1 MFQKN
6 IDNIRYVDDAENIS
20 HLYQD
25 IQPVVKKLA
34 ASCIQHGC
42 FDHLG
47 SIPIPTY
54 EKVVQIINQARRI
67 LFPGYFST
75 TAINPANLEYCLG
88 QLGGETVIGARS
100 VIGGNIWITDSIPAD
115 TKVIL
120 KKPELLYSGNKG
132 K

>member
-6 IDNIRYVDDAENIS
+6 RDNIQYGDDAENIS

-25 IQPVVKKLA
+25 IPPVVKKLA
-34 ASCIQHGC
+34 ASCSRHGC

-75 TAINPANLEYCLG
+75 TAINPANQRDAG
-88 QLGGETVIGARS
+88 R
-100 VIGGNIWITDSIPAD
+100 
-115 TKVIL
+115 
-120 KKPELLYSGNKG
+120 
-132 K
+132 